1 MIYLLRRIIMLNI
14 YDLNVKNADMQDVS
28 LSEYQDKVLLVV
40 NVASECGLTYQYE
53 GLQSLYNDYQ
63 KDGC

>member
-1 MIYLLRRIIMLNI
+1 MLNI

-40 NVASECGLTYQYE
+40 M
-53 GLQSLYNDYQ
+53 
-63 KDGC
+63 